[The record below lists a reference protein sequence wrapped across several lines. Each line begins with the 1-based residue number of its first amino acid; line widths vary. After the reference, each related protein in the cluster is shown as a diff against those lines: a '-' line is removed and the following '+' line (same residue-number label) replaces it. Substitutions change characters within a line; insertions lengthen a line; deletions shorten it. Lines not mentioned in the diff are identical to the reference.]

1 MIRLLVLDVDGTMT
15 DGGVYYDATGNE
27 LKKFAIKD
35 GAGLV
40 LARTAGIRV
49 MICTGRECEAV
60 RRRAADLKITDI
72 YQNVGKKAAFLRDF
86 MAENGYARDDVA
98 YCGDDLNDLAAMA
111 LCGLC
116 GLPGGCRAGGAGARR
131 LYLPPARRRGC
142 RPRSGGEDPARGRTL
157 ERRCEKGVSGGIV
170 TLNLRAAVRVDA
182 CIDPRADAGIR
193 PYGLTEGDFMKNKNI
208 PPCWRHWQ
216 RLSCC

>member
-1 MIRLLVLDVDGTMT
+1 MMIRLLVLDVDGTMT

-72 YQNVGKKAAFLRDF
+72 YQNISRKADFLRDF
-86 MAENGYARDDVA
+86 MARNGYAREEAA

-111 LCGLC
+111 LCGFVAC
-116 GLPGGCRAGGAGARR
+116 PADAAGPGLGRADFICRQK
-131 LYLPPARRRGC
+131 
-142 RPRSGGEDPARGRTL
+142 GGEGAVRGTVEEIL
-157 ERRCEKGVSGGIV
+157 
-170 TLNLRAAVRVDA
+170 LRDGRLPAAVKKA
-182 CIDPRADAGIR
+182 FGAKI
-193 PYGLTEGDFMKNKNI
+193 
-208 PPCWRHWQ
+208 
-216 RLSCC
+216 

>member
-60 RRRAADLKITDI
+60 RRRAADLKSPTSTRMLA
-72 YQNVGKKAAFLRDF
+72 KMPRS
-86 MAENGYARDDVA
+86 
-98 YCGDDLNDLAAMA
+98 CGISWLKRL
-111 LCGLC
+111 
-116 GLPGGCRAGGAGARR
+116 RAG
-131 LYLPPARRRGC
+131 
-142 RPRSGGEDPARGRTL
+142 
-157 ERRCEKGVSGGIV
+157 
-170 TLNLRAAVRVDA
+170 
-182 CIDPRADAGIR
+182 
-193 PYGLTEGDFMKNKNI
+193 
-208 PPCWRHWQ
+208 
-216 RLSCC
+216 

>member
-49 MICTGRECEAV
+49 MICTGRECEA
-60 RRRAADLKITDI
+60 DI

-111 LCGLC
+111 LCGFVAC
-116 GLPGGCRAGGAGARR
+116 PADAAPEVRARADYICPQR
-131 LYLPPARRRGC
+131 
-142 RPRSGGEDPARGRTL
+142 GGEG
-157 ERRCEKGVSGGIV
+157 
-170 TLNLRAAVRVDA
+170 AVRGAVEKILRGDGRWNDA
-182 CIDPRADAGIR
+182 VKKAFQVE
-193 PYGLTEGDFMKNKNI
+193 L
-208 PPCWRHWQ
+208 
-216 RLSCC
+216 

>member
-98 YCGDDLNDLAAMA
+98 YCGVEDGVAEEFKAFVVHGFALGVAAEHALVHQRELVVAYVVGIEANDLAQRQIKLLVLA
-111 LCGLC
+111 
-116 GLPGGCRAGGAGARR
+116 
-131 LYLPPARRRGC
+131 
-142 RPRSGGEDPARGRTL
+142 
-157 ERRCEKGVSGGIV
+157 ERE
-170 TLNLRAAVRVDA
+170 LNSVDE
-182 CIDPRADAGIR
+182 ITQHI
-193 PYGLTEGDFMKNKNI
+193 
-208 PPCWRHWQ
+208 
-216 RLSCC
+216 S